1 VVLRRGGF
9 QIRPYRPT
17 YLHKPLFSR
26 LPSFVHCWFLLD
38 AFLRLTYFTRNSF
51 PIGKGEPMK
60 RIWLAVALLFFSS
73 QRLEAL
79 NHLRAASG
87 GFTTAI
93 HAVLWA
99 AYEEKIFRK
108 YGLDVEYLALNTGRL
123 GMQMLLS
130 DDIQILFST
139 GVTVVTTN
147 LQKGDLTII
156 GGGLNFFPTKLIT
169 RPEIKR
175 GVDLKGKA
183 LAVGGFGAANHMALL
198 VALEKLGINPKE
210 VSIIQVAGG
219 AAQLT
224 ALSKGAVYGL
234 MFNEP
239 QATIAVKK
247 FGMHSLIDLME
258 SKAPFPQNC
267 FIVKRNYLESNR
279 DKVTNFMKA
288 VIESIYLLKKD
299 KPLAVRLIKK
309 YIRVNDEEATIGYD
323 YYLAKHSEGILD
335 LPDRRGLQFV
345 IEETAKTN
353 PKAVGQTPESLRLTE
368 PSVLDEIKK
377 SGFVEKVKY

>member
-1 VVLRRGGF
+1 MRRTWLG
-9 QIRPYRPT
+9 IA
-17 YLHKPLFSR
+17 LI
-26 LPSFVHCWFLLD
+26 LL
-38 AFLRLTYFTRNSF
+38 LCHS
-51 PIGKGEPMK
+51 K
-60 RIWLAVALLFFSS
+60 RSLQAA
-73 QRLEAL
+73 EY
-79 NHLRAASG
+79 LRAASG

-99 AYEEKIFRK
+99 ASEEKIFRK

-123 GMQMLLS
+123 GMQMLLA

-139 GVTVVTTN
+139 SVTIVSTN
-147 LQKGDLTII
+147 LQKGDLAII
-156 GGGLNFFPTKLIT
+156 GGGLNFFPTKLVT
-169 RPEIKR
+169 RPEIKKAA
-175 GVDLKGKA
+175 DLKGKT

-198 VALEKLGINPKE
+198 VALEKLGVNPKE

-224 ALSKGAVYGL
+224 ALAKGAIFGL

-267 FIVKRNYLESNR
+267 FIVKRGYLESNR
-279 DKVTNFMKA
+279 DKVTSFA
-288 VIESIYLLKKD
+288 
-299 KPLAVRLIKK
+299 A
-309 YIRVNDEEATIGYD
+309 IGYD

-335 LPDRRGLQFV
+335 LPNRRGLQFV

-353 PKAVGQTPESLRLTE
+353 PKAVGQTPETLGLLE
-368 PSVLDEIKK
+368 PSVLDELKK

>member
-1 VVLRRGGF
+1 MRRMWTVITVV
-9 QIRPYRPT
+9 I
-17 YLHKPLFSR
+17 
-26 LPSFVHCWFLLD
+26 LLCYSTGPVR
-38 AFLRLTYFTRNSF
+38 AAEN
-51 PIGKGEPMK
+51 
-60 RIWLAVALLFFSS
+60 
-73 QRLEAL
+73 
-79 NHLRAASG
+79 LRAASG

-99 AYEEKIFRK
+99 ASEEKLFRK

-139 GVTVVTTN
+139 GVTVVSTN
-147 LQKGDLTII
+147 LQKADLAII
-156 GGGLNFFPTKLIT
+156 AGGLNFFPTKLIA

-175 GVDLKGKA
+175 PADLKGKT

-198 VALEKLGINPKE
+198 VSLEKLGINAKE
-210 VSIIQVAGG
+210 VSIIQVGG
-219 AAQLT
+219 AAAQLA
-224 ALSKGAVYGL
+224 ALTKGSIYGI

-239 QATIAVKK
+239 QATIAMKK

-258 SKAPFPQNC
+258 SKIPFPQNC
-267 FIVKRNYLESNR
+267 FIVKRSYLEASR

-288 VIESIYLLKKD
+288 IIEAIYLLKKD
-299 KPLAVRLIKK
+299 RPLALRLIKK
-309 YIRVNDEEATIGYD
+309 NIRVNDEEAAIGYD

-335 LPDRRGLQFV
+335 LPDRRGLAFV

-353 PKAVGQTPESLRLTE
+353 PKAAGQTPDTLRLVE

-377 SGFVEKVKY
+377 SGFVERLKY

>member
-1 VVLRRGGF
+1 MWIVITVV
-9 QIRPYRPT
+9 I
-17 YLHKPLFSR
+17 
-26 LPSFVHCWFLLD
+26 LLCYSTGPVR
-38 AFLRLTYFTRNSF
+38 AAEN
-51 PIGKGEPMK
+51 
-60 RIWLAVALLFFSS
+60 
-73 QRLEAL
+73 
-79 NHLRAASG
+79 LRAASG

-99 AYEEKIFRK
+99 ASEEKLFRK

-139 GVTVVTTN
+139 GVTVVSTN
-147 LQKGDLTII
+147 LQKADLAII
-156 GGGLNFFPTKLIT
+156 AGGLNFFPTKLIA

-175 GVDLKGKA
+175 PADLKGTT

-198 VALEKLGINPKE
+198 VSLEKLGVNVKE
-210 VSIIQVAGG
+210 VSIIQVGG
-219 AAQLT
+219 AAAQLA
-224 ALSKGAVYGL
+224 ALTKGSIYGI

-239 QATIAVKK
+239 QATIAMKK

-258 SKAPFPQNC
+258 SKIPFPQNC
-267 FIVKRNYLESNR
+267 FIVKRSYLEASR

-288 VIESIYLLKKD
+288 IIEAIYLLKKD
-299 KPLAVRLIKK
+299 RPLALRLIKK
-309 YIRVNDEEATIGYD
+309 NIRVNDEEAAIGYD

-335 LPDRRGLQFV
+335 LPDRRGLAFV

-353 PKAVGQTPESLRLTE
+353 PKAAGQTPDTLRLVE

-377 SGFVEKVKY
+377 SGFVERLKY